1 MAEPKTRSPIR
12 RFDVFAD
19 YQRVQL
25 EERGMPENRAK
36 GRGIWAAKVV
46 AGRGGRGGPAPKS
59 QDGKADGNR
68 AAKTHEEEDDEF
80 RSAGGV
86 PQTDATFDHEIIDRM
101 GSDFYHD
108 VFHPAIVQAHRDGKR
123 YEEIRDVIRK
133 EWK

>member
-1 MAEPKTRSPIR
+1 VADQKPHSPIR

-19 YQRVQL
+19 FQRVQL

-59 QDGKADGNR
+59 KDEHKDGKGE
-68 AAKTHEEEDDEF
+68 AKEHEDDDEF

-101 GSDFYHD
+101 GPDFYHD

-133 EWK
+133 DWK

>member
-1 MAEPKTRSPIR
+1 MFPAPCRVHYNSSTPPDRRRSLMADQKPRAPIR

-19 YQRVQL
+19 YQRVQF

-59 QDGKADGNR
+59 HDESAGGKREGKAR
-68 AAKTHEEEDDEF
+68 EDEDEEF

-86 PQTDATFDHEIIDRM
+86 LQTDATFDHEIVDRM
-101 GSDFYHD
+101 
-108 VFHPAIVQAHRDGKR
+108 
-123 YEEIRDVIRK
+123 
-133 EWK
+133 

>member
-1 MAEPKTRSPIR
+1 MADSKPRSPIR

-25 EERGMPENRAK
+25 EERGLPQNRAK

-59 QDGKADGNR
+59 SG
-68 AAKTHEEEDDEF
+68 THHEGQQGDKRHEDEDEEF
-80 RSAGGV
+80 RSLGGV
-86 PQTDATFDHEIIDRM
+86 PQTDATFDKEIIDRM
-101 GSDFYHD
+101 GREFYED
-108 VFHPAIVQAHRDGKR
+108 VFHPAIAQAYREGKR
-123 YEEIRDVIRK
+123 YEDIRDVIRK

>member
-1 MAEPKTRSPIR
+1 MSELKPRFPIR
-12 RFDVFAD
+12 RFDVFAE

-25 EERGMPENRAK
+25 QERGMPERRAK

-59 QDGKADGNR
+59 HEGSGSGHDGSKG
-68 AAKTHEEEDDEF
+68 HEEEEDEF

-86 PQTDATFDHEIIDRM
+86 PQTDAVFDHEIIDRM
-101 GSDFYHD
+101 GRDFYD
-108 VFHPAIVQAHRDGKR
+108 QVFHPAIAQAFKEGKR

-133 EWK
+133 DWK

>member
-1 MAEPKTRSPIR
+1 
-12 RFDVFAD
+12 
-19 YQRVQL
+19 
-25 EERGMPENRAK
+25 
-36 GRGIWAAKVV
+36 V

-59 QDGKADGNR
+59 KDDSDGGKG
-68 AAKTHEEEDDEF
+68 KSKGHEEEDDEF

-101 GSDFYHD
+101 GRDFYDD

-133 EWK
+133 DWK

>member
-1 MAEPKTRSPIR
+1 VAEQKPRSPIR

-19 YQRVQL
+19 YQRVQF

-46 AGRGGRGGPAPKS
+46 AGRGGRGGPVPKS
-59 QDGKADGNR
+59 HDESEGGGKSKAHDD
-68 AAKTHEEEDDEF
+68 EDDEF

-101 GSDFYHD
+101 GRDFYHD
-108 VFHPAIVQAHRDGKR
+108 VFHPAIVRAHRDGKR
-123 YEEIRDVIRK
+123 YEEIRDVIRRD
-133 EWK
+133 WK